1 MGDRP
6 VSRLILASG
15 SASRRQMLTAAGLVF
30 DVVPSAVDEAVAKRD
45 LELRFGVG
53 SASMELGRETARV
66 LARAKALDVS
76 ARHPHAVVIGADQT
90 LTLVLDDK
98 SGRDTARSFDKPT
111 SLVEARGQLIDM
123 RGRTHVLCSAA
134 ALARNGAIIAQV
146 DATAHLTMRDFS
158 DAFLDDYLARVGDA
172 VCTSVGAYQLEGPG
186 LQLFA
191 HIAGDYFTI
200 LGLPLLPLLDQLR
213 HHGVIAA

>member
-1 MGDRP
+1 MVDRSA
-6 VSRLILASG
+6 SRLILASG
-15 SASRRQMLTAAGLVF
+15 SASRRQMLTAAGLLF
-30 DVVPSAVDEAVAKRD
+30 EVVPSSVDEAIVKRD
-45 LELRFGVG
+45 LETRLGVG
-53 SASMELGRETARV
+53 STSLEFGRETARV

-76 ARHPHAVVIGADQT
+76 AHDPHATIIGADQT
-90 LTLVLDDK
+90 LTLLPDGK
-98 SGRDTARSFDKPT
+98 SARGAGRSFDKPT
-111 SLVEARGQLIDM
+111 SLVEARSQLIEM

-134 ALARNGAIIAQV
+134 ALARGGAVISEI

-158 DAFLDDYLARVGDA
+158 DAFLDDYLARVGDT
-172 VCTSVGAYQLEGPG
+172 VCTSVGAYRLEGPG